1 MRPLVLVIQN
11 EIDDPVALV
20 GEWISEVD
28 VDVEVIHAYRGE
40 TVPAFLPAQYSGAIT
55 MGGYMGANDDIE
67 FPWLIDAR
75 SLMKD
80 VVANDIPFFGI
91 CLGGQLLAAAVDGKV
106 EPTPVPEIG
115 VASFRVTADAAQDSV
130 FGHLAG
136 KEVVAAEWHKDYIV
150 DLPDE
155 AVVLAGNDVCPVQ
168 AFRMGKNVYGVQ
180 FHPEID
186 SEIFSSWAATDDELA
201 KLDHTIDQACQQVA
215 AAEAEL
221 IKTWKPAFQAWA
233 QLVKDQQAKAL

>member
-1 MRPLVLVIQN
+1 MKPLVLVIQN
-11 EIDDPVALV
+11 EVDDPVALA
-20 GEWISEVD
+20 GQWISEVG

-40 TVPAFLPAQYSGAIT
+40 TVPTSLPAKYSGAIT

-67 FPWLIDAR
+67 FPWLIDSR

-91 CLGGQLLAAAVDGKV
+91 CLGGQLLAAAIDGKV
-106 EPTPVPEIG
+106 EQTPVPEIG
-115 VASFRVTADAAQDSV
+115 IASFRVTSDAATDSV

-136 KEVVAAEWHKDYIV
+136 KEVIAAEWHKDYIT

-168 AFRMGKNVYGVQ
+168 AFRIGENVYGVQ

-186 SEIFSSWAATDDELA
+186 SEIFTSWAATDDELA
-201 KLDHTIDQACQQVA
+201 KLDHTVDKACEQVA

-221 IKTWKPAFQAWA
+221 VKTWKPALQAWA
-233 QLVKDQQAKAL
+233 QLVKDQQAKTL

>member
-11 EIDDPVALV
+11 EVDDPVALV
-20 GEWISEVD
+20 GQWINEVG

-40 TVPAFLPAQYSGAIT
+40 TVPAALPAQFSGAIT

-67 FPWLIDAR
+67 FPWLIAAR

-91 CLGGQLLAAAVDGKV
+91 CLGGQLLATAVDGKV
-106 EPTPVPEIG
+106 GPTPVPEIG
-115 VASFRVTADAAQDSV
+115 VVSFRVTADAAQDAV
-130 FGHLAG
+130 FGKLAG
-136 KEVVAAEWHKDYIV
+136 KEVIAAEWHKDYIT

-155 AVVLAGNDVCPVQ
+155 AVVLAGNDACPVQ
-168 AFRMGKNVYGVQ
+168 AFRIGQNVYGVQ

-215 AAEAEL
+215 AAETEL
-221 IKTWKPAFQAWA
+221 LKTWKPAFQAWA

>member
-20 GEWISEVD
+20 GEWISEVG

-40 TVPAFLPAQYSGAIT
+40 TVPGSLPAKYSGAIT

-91 CLGGQLLAAAVDGKV
+91 CLGGQLLATAVDGKV
-106 EPTPVPEIG
+106 EVAPVPEIG
-115 VASFRVTADAAQDSV
+115 VASFRVTAEAAQDSV

-136 KEVVAAEWHKDYIV
+136 KEAIAAEWHKDYIT

-155 AVVLAGNDVCPVQ
+155 AVILAGNDVCPVQ
-168 AFRMGKNVYGVQ
+168 AFRLGENVYGVQ

-201 KLDHTIDQACQQVA
+201 KIDHTIYQACEQVA
-215 AAEAEL
+215 AAEVDL

-233 QLVKDQQAKAL
+233 QLVKEQQAKAL

>member
-1 MRPLVLVIQN
+1 MKPVVLVIQN

-20 GEWISEVD
+20 GQWINEVG
-28 VDVEVIHAYRGE
+28 VDVEVIHAYLGE
-40 TVPAFLPAQYSGAIT
+40 TVPSSLPAQYSGAIT
-55 MGGYMGANDDIE
+55 MGGYMGANDDVE
-67 FPWLIDAR
+67 FPWLTDAR
-75 SLMKD
+75 SMMKD
-80 VVANDIPFFGI
+80 LVANDIPFLGI
-91 CLGGQLLAAAVDGKV
+91 CLGGQLLATAIDGKV
-106 EPTPVPEIG
+106 GPTPVPEIG
-115 VASFRVTADAAQDSV
+115 VASFRVTSDAAQDAV
-130 FGHLAG
+130 FGYLAG
-136 KEVVAAEWHKDYIV
+136 KDVIAAEWHKDYIT
-150 DLPDE
+150 DLPDD

-168 AFRMGKNVYGVQ
+168 AFRIGENVYGVQ

-215 AAEAEL
+215 VAEAEL

>member
-1 MRPLVLVIQN
+1 MKPLVLVIQN

-20 GEWISEVD
+20 GQWINEVG
-28 VDVEVIHAYRGE
+28 VDVEVIHAYLGE
-40 TVPAFLPAQYSGAIT
+40 PVPASLPAQYSGAIT

-67 FPWLIDAR
+67 FPWLVATR

-91 CLGGQLLAAAVDGKV
+91 CLGGQLLATAVDGKV

-115 VASFRVTADAAQDSV
+115 VATFRVSQDAMQDTV
-130 FGHLAG
+130 FSHLAG
-136 KEVVAAEWHKDYIV
+136 KEVIAAEWHKDYIS

-168 AFRMGKNVYGVQ
+168 AFRIGENVYGVQ
-180 FHPEID
+180 FHPEIN
-186 SEIFSSWAATDDELA
+186 SEIFSSWAATDDDLAKIDNTIELA
-201 KLDHTIDQACQQVA
+201 CEQVA

-233 QLVKDQQAKAL
+233 KLVKDQQAKAL

>member
-20 GEWISEVD
+20 GQWISEVGI
-28 VDVEVIHAYRGE
+28 DVEVIHAYRGE
-40 TVPAFLPAQYSGAIT
+40 TVPAFLPAQYSGAIA

-91 CLGGQLLAAAVDGKV
+91 CLGGQLLATAVDGKV

-115 VASFRVTADAAQDSV
+115 VASFRVTADATQDSV

-136 KEVVAAEWHKDYIV
+136 KEVVAAEWHKDYIT

-155 AVVLAGNDVCPVQ
+155 AVVLASNDVCPVQ

-186 SEIFSSWAATDDELA
+186 SQIFSSWAATDDELA
-201 KLDHTIDQACQQVA
+201 KLDHTIEQACEQVA

>member
-1 MRPLVLVIQN
+1 MNPLVLVIQN

-20 GEWISEVD
+20 GKWINEVG
-28 VDVEVIHAYRGE
+28 VDVEVLHAYLGE
-40 TVPAFLPAQYSGAIT
+40 TVPVSLPVQYSGAIT

-67 FPWLIDAR
+67 FPWLTDER

-80 VVANDIPFFGI
+80 LVANDIPFFGI
-91 CLGGQLLAAAVDGKV
+91 CLGGQLLATAVDGKV
-106 EPTPVPEIG
+106 GPTPVPEIG
-115 VASFRVTADAAQDSV
+115 IASFQVSDVAKQDAV

-136 KEVVAAEWHKDYIV
+136 KEVIAAEWHKDYIT
-150 DLPDE
+150 DLPEE

-168 AFRMGKNVYGVQ
+168 AFRIGKNVYGIQ

-186 SEIFSSWAATDDELA
+186 SEIFSSWAETDDELA
-201 KLDHTIDQACQQVA
+201 RLDNSIDQACAQVA

-233 QLVKDQQAKAL
+233 QLVKDQQAKVL

>member
-1 MRPLVLVIQN
+1 MRPLVLVIQT

-20 GEWISEVD
+20 GQWISEVG

-136 KEVVAAEWHKDYIV
+136 KEVVAAEWHKDYIT

-201 KLDHTIDQACQQVA
+201 KLDHTIDQACEQVA

>member
-11 EIDDPVALV
+11 EVDDPVALV
-20 GEWISEVD
+20 GEWISEVG

-40 TVPAFLPAQYSGAIT
+40 TVPASLPAKYSGSIA
-55 MGGYMGANDDIE
+55 MGGYMGANDDLE

-91 CLGGQLLAAAVDGKV
+91 CLGGQLLAAAIDGKV
-106 EPTPVPEIG
+106 GPTPVPEIG
-115 VASFRVTADAAQDSV
+115 VASFRVTADAATDSV

-136 KEVVAAEWHKDYIV
+136 KDVIAAEWHKDYIS
-150 DLPDE
+150 DLPDD
-155 AVVLAGNDVCPVQ
+155 AVVLAANDVGPVQ
-168 AFRMGKNVYGVQ
+168 AFRMGENVYGVQ

-201 KLDHTIDQACQQVA
+201 KLDHTSEQACQQ
-215 AAEAEL
+215 L
-221 IKTWKPAFQAWA
+221 SSPSSKSM
-233 QLVKDQQAKAL
+233 

>member
-20 GEWISEVD
+20 GEWISEVG

-115 VASFRVTADAAQDSV
+115 VASFRVNVDAAQDSV

-233 QLVKDQQAKAL
+233 QLVKDQQAKAP

>member
-11 EIDDPVALV
+11 EIDDPVALA
-20 GEWISEVD
+20 GQWISEVG
-28 VDVEVIHAYRGE
+28 VNIEVIHAYRGE
-40 TVPAFLPAQYSGAIT
+40 TVPAALPAQYSGVIT

-67 FPWLIDAR
+67 FPWLIAER
-75 SLMKD
+75 SLVKD
-80 VVANDIPFFGI
+80 LVANDIPFFGI
-91 CLGGQLLAAAVDGKV
+91 CLGGQLLATAVDGKV
-106 EPTPVPEIG
+106 VPTPVPEIG
-115 VASFRVTADAAQDSV
+115 VVTFRVTADATQDAV
-130 FGHLAG
+130 FGELAG
-136 KEVVAAEWHKDYIV
+136 KEVIAAAWHKDYIT

-155 AVVLAGNDVCPVQ
+155 AVVLAGNDACPVQ
-168 AFRMGKNVYGVQ
+168 AFRIGQNVYGVQ

-186 SEIFSSWAATDDELA
+186 SEIFSSWAAIDDELA

-221 IKTWKPAFQAWA
+221 INTWKPAFQAWA

>member
-1 MRPLVLVIQN
+1 MKPVVLVIQN

-20 GEWISEVD
+20 GQWINEVG
-28 VDVEVIHAYRGE
+28 VDVEVIHAYLGE
-40 TVPAFLPAQYSGAIT
+40 TVPSSLPAQYSGAIT
-55 MGGYMGANDDIE
+55 MGGYMGANDDVE
-67 FPWLIDAR
+67 FPWLTDAR
-75 SLMKD
+75 SMMKD
-80 VVANDIPFFGI
+80 LVANDIPFFGI
-91 CLGGQLLAAAVDGKV
+91 CLGGQLLATAVDGKV
-106 EPTPVPEIG
+106 GPTPVPEIG
-115 VASFRVTADAAQDSV
+115 VASFRVTSDAAQDAV
-130 FGHLAG
+130 FGYLAG
-136 KEVVAAEWHKDYIV
+136 KEVIAAEWHKDYIT

-168 AFRMGKNVYGVQ
+168 AFRIGENVYGVQ

-215 AAEAEL
+215 VAEAEL

>member
-1 MRPLVLVIQN
+1 MNPLVLVIQN

-20 GEWISEVD
+20 GQWINEVG

-40 TVPAFLPAQYSGAIT
+40 TVPASLSAKYSGAIT

-67 FPWLIDAR
+67 FPWLVAAR

-80 VVANDIPFFGI
+80 VIANDTPFFGI
-91 CLGGQLLAAAVDGKV
+91 CLGGQLLATAVDGKV
-106 EPTPVPEIG
+106 GPTPIPEIG
-115 VASFRVTADAAQDSV
+115 VASFRVTADAAQDAV

-136 KEVVAAEWHKDYIV
+136 KEVIAAEWHKDYIT
-150 DLPDE
+150 DLPEE
-155 AVVLAGNDVCPVQ
+155 AIVLAGNDVCPVQ
-168 AFRMGKNVYGVQ
+168 AFRIGENVYGVQ

-186 SEIFSSWAATDDELA
+186 AEIFSSWAATDDELA
-201 KLDHTIDQACQQVA
+201 KLDYTIEQACQQVA

>member
-20 GEWISEVD
+20 GQWISEVG

-115 VASFRVTADAAQDSV
+115 VASFHVTADAAQDSV

-136 KEVVAAEWHKDYIV
+136 KDVVAAEWHKDYIT

-201 KLDHTIDQACQQVA
+201 KLDHTIDQACEQVA
-215 AAEAEL
+215 AAEVEL

>member
-20 GEWISEVD
+20 GQWISEVG

-40 TVPAFLPAQYSGAIT
+40 TVPASLPAKYSGAIA

-67 FPWLIDAR
+67 FPWLIEAR

-80 VVANDIPFFGI
+80 VIANDIPFFGI
-91 CLGGQLLAAAVDGKV
+91 CLGGQLLATAVDGKV
-106 EPTPVPEIG
+106 GPTPVPEIG
-115 VASFRVTADAAQDSV
+115 VASFRVTSDAAQDSV

-136 KEVVAAEWHKDYIV
+136 QEVIAVEWHKDYIT

-155 AVVLAGNDVCPVQ
+155 VVVLAGNDACPVQ
-168 AFRMGKNVYGVQ
+168 AFRVGENVYGAQ
-180 FHPEID
+180 FHPEIGA
-186 SEIFSSWAATDDELA
+186 EIFASWAETDDELA
-201 KLDHTIDQACQQVA
+201 QQSNTIDQACEQVA

-221 IKTWKPAFQAWA
+221 IRTWKPAFEAWA
-233 QLVKDQQAKAL
+233 ELVKEQQAKAL

>member
-20 GEWISEVD
+20 GEWISEVG

>member
-1 MRPLVLVIQN
+1 MKPLVLVIQN

-20 GEWISEVD
+20 GQWINEVG

-40 TVPAFLPAQYSGAIT
+40 TVPASLPVKYSGAIT

-67 FPWLIDAR
+67 FPWLTDAR

-91 CLGGQLLAAAVDGKV
+91 CLGGQLLATAVDGKV
-106 EPTPVPEIG
+106 EPTLVPEIG
-115 VASFRVTADAAQDSV
+115 VVSFRVSADASQDSV

-136 KEVVAAEWHKDYIV
+136 KEVIAAEWHKDYIT

-155 AVVLAGNDVCPVQ
+155 AVVLAGNGVCPVQ
-168 AFRMGKNVYGVQ
+168 AFRIGENVYGVQ

-201 KLDHTIDQACQQVA
+201 KSDHTIDQACEQVA

>member
-20 GEWISEVD
+20 GQWISEVG

-136 KEVVAAEWHKDYIV
+136 KEVVAAEWHKDYIT

-201 KLDHTIDQACQQVA
+201 KLDHTIDQACEQVA

>member
-11 EIDDPVALV
+11 EVDDPVALV
-20 GEWISEVD
+20 GQWINEAG
-28 VDVEVIHAYRGE
+28 VDVEVIHAYLGE
-40 TVPAFLPAQYSGAIT
+40 TVPTSLPAQFSGAIT
-55 MGGYMGANDDIE
+55 LGGYMGANDDIE
-67 FPWLIDAR
+67 FPWLVDER

-80 VVANDIPFFGI
+80 LIANDIPFFGI
-91 CLGGQLLAAAVDGKV
+91 CLGGQLLATAVDGKV
-106 EPTPVPEIG
+106 GPTPVPEIG
-115 VASFRVTADAAQDSV
+115 VASFRVTDDAAQDSV
-130 FGHLAG
+130 FGYLAG
-136 KEVVAAEWHKDYIV
+136 KEVIAAEWHKDYIT
-150 DLPDE
+150 DLPQE

-168 AFRMGKNVYGVQ
+168 AFRIGENIYGVQ

-186 SEIFSSWAATDDELA
+186 AKIFSAWAATDDELA
-201 KLDHTIDQACQQVA
+201 NLDNAIDQACVNVA

>member
-20 GEWISEVD
+20 GQWISEVG

-115 VASFRVTADAAQDSV
+115 VASFRVTADAAQDTV

-136 KEVVAAEWHKDYIV
+136 KEVVAAEWHKDYIT

-180 FHPEID
+180 FHPEIN
-186 SEIFSSWAATDDELA
+186 SEMFSSWAATDDELA
-201 KLDHTIDQACQQVA
+201 KLDHTIEQACEQVA
-215 AAEAEL
+215 AAEVEL
-221 IKTWKPAFQAWA
+221 IRTWKPAFQAWA

>member
-11 EIDDPVALV
+11 EVDDPVALV
-20 GEWISEVD
+20 GKWINEVG

-40 TVPAFLPAQYSGAIT
+40 TVPAALPAQYSGAIA

-67 FPWLIDAR
+67 FPWLIPAR

-80 VVANDIPFFGI
+80 LVANDIPFFGI
-91 CLGGQLLAAAVDGKV
+91 CLGGQLLATAVDGKV
-106 EPTPVPEIG
+106 GPTPTPEIG
-115 VASFRVTADAAQDSV
+115 VVSFRVTADAAQDAV
-130 FGHLAG
+130 FGKLAG
-136 KEVVAAEWHKDYIV
+136 KEVIAAEWHKDYIT
-150 DLPDE
+150 DLPEE
-155 AVVLAGNDVCPVQ
+155 AVVLAGNDACPVQ
-168 AFRMGKNVYGVQ
+168 AFRIGLNVYGVQ

>member
-11 EIDDPVALV
+11 EVDDPVALV
-20 GEWISEVD
+20 GKWINEVG

-40 TVPAFLPAQYSGAIT
+40 TVPAALPAQYSGAIA

-67 FPWLIDAR
+67 FPWLIPAR

-80 VVANDIPFFGI
+80 LVANDIPFFGI
-91 CLGGQLLAAAVDGKV
+91 CLGGQLLATAVDGKV
-106 EPTPVPEIG
+106 GPTPTPEIG
-115 VASFRVTADAAQDSV
+115 VVSFRVTADAAQDAV
-130 FGHLAG
+130 FGKLAG
-136 KEVVAAEWHKDYIV
+136 KEVIAAEWHKDYIT
-150 DLPDE
+150 DLPEE
-155 AVVLAGNDVCPVQ
+155 AVVLAGNDACPVQ
-168 AFRMGKNVYGVQ
+168 AFRIGQNVYGVQ

>member
-11 EIDDPVALV
+11 EVDDPVALV
-20 GEWISEVD
+20 GKWINEVG

-40 TVPAFLPAQYSGAIT
+40 TVPAALPAQYSGAIA

-67 FPWLIDAR
+67 FPSLIPAR

-80 VVANDIPFFGI
+80 LVANDIPFFGI
-91 CLGGQLLAAAVDGKV
+91 CLGGQLLATAVDGKV
-106 EPTPVPEIG
+106 GPTPSPEIG
-115 VASFRVTADAAQDSV
+115 VVSFCVTADAAQDAV
-130 FGHLAG
+130 FGKLAG
-136 KEVVAAEWHKDYIV
+136 KEVIAAEWHKDYIT

-155 AVVLAGNDVCPVQ
+155 AVVLAGNDACPVQ
-168 AFRMGKNVYGVQ
+168 AFRIGQNVYGVQ